1 MAVYTLSKDRLSSA
15 VFYICPSLFAIAE
28 FVFYKKKIQ
37 VLPQRFEKFKVAI
50 PGKPVYYLMHK
61 QINCFKHFPT
71 EVRFHFFFGDFVNIV
86 EGFATL
92 QTHTTFTTHYTFTY
106 AYLHG

>member
-1 MAVYTLSKDRLSSA
+1 MAVYTLSKDRPSSA
-15 VFYICPSLFAIAE
+15 VFFICPSLLAIAE

-61 QINCFKHFPT
+61 QLLQTFSHGSS
-71 EVRFHFFFGDFVNIV
+71 HFFWGVTLLIKLRVLRHNTYNI
-86 EGFATL
+86 
-92 QTHTTFTTHYTFTY
+92 Y
-106 AYLHG
+106 

>member
-1 MAVYTLSKDRLSSA
+1 MAVYTLSKDRPSSA
-15 VFYICPSLFAIAE
+15 VFFICPSLLAIAE

-61 QINCFKHFPT
+61 QLLQTFSHGSSLS
-71 EVRFHFFFGDFVNIV
+71 FFFSV
-86 EGFATL
+86 TL
-92 QTHTTFTTHYTFTY
+92 
-106 AYLHG
+106 LI

>member
-1 MAVYTLSKDRLSSA
+1 MAVYTLSKDRPSSA
-15 VFYICPSLFAIAE
+15 VFYICPSLLAIAE

-61 QINCFKHFPT
+61 LLLQTFSHGSSLSF
-71 EVRFHFFFGDFVNIV
+71 FFFGDFVNIV

-92 QTHTTFTTHYTFTY
+92 QTHTTFTTHYTFT
-106 AYLHG
+106 

>member
-1 MAVYTLSKDRLSSA
+1 MAVYTLSKDRPSSA
-15 VFYICPSLFAIAE
+15 VFFICPSLLAIAE

-61 QINCFKHFPT
+61 QIASNIFP
-71 EVRFHFFFGDFVNIV
+71 RKFAFIYFFFFGDFVNIV
-86 EGFATL
+86 QGFATL
-92 QTHTTFTTHYTFTY
+92 QTHTTFTTHYTFT
-106 AYLHG
+106 